1 METNVV
7 SFIVENIFLFLPLG
21 IIGIAVTVYL
31 YFTGT
36 RQEGEHKENFDD
48 DYLTIFSFT
57 VNIYSMIYLFICV
70 MIVIIALLSNF
81 IIPAI
86 VGSIFASIPLIL
98 MSIIRWKFRRKE
110 VP

>member
-7 SFIVENIFLFLPLG
+7 SFIVENIFLFLPIG
-21 IIGIAVTVYL
+21 VIGIVVTLYL
-31 YFTGT
+31 YFTGK
-36 RQEGEHKENFDD
+36 REEDEQKEHLTA
-48 DYLTIFSFT
+48 DYFTISSFT
-57 VNIYSMIYLFICV
+57 INIYSIVYLFICV

-86 VGSIFASIPLIL
+86 VGSVCASIPLVL
-98 MSIIRWKFRRKE
+98 MGIIQWKYRKHE